1 VMVIGRE
8 RKGDRYGKGKDRVM
22 GREMRCTM

>member
-1 VMVIGRE
+1 MVIGRE